1 MTALDTP
8 PVAAATRTV
17 LGTCHHDCPDS
28 CGWVATVE
36 DRPTGPVAV
45 QLRGNPLHPYSAGEL
60 CPKVNRFLDR
70 VYSPD
75 RLTTPL
81 RRVGAKG
88 EGRFE
93 PISWDEALTEIAT
106 RFTTIVDE
114 DGPEAIVPYLSAGNQ
129 SLLAMGFSDRF
140 WNRLGATQVRGALC
154 GAAAGSGVLPTNGT
168 GLSLDPEELRHSKL
182 ILLWGTNTRLT
193 NRHLWPTIE
202 TARASGAKVV
212 VIDPIRT
219 ITADSA
225 DQFVQP
231 LPGTDVALML
241 GMMHVLVRDGLVD
254 REWVDAHTVGF
265 DELAV
270 HVADWTPSRTAAVTG
285 VDGDVV
291 VALARE
297 YATVRP
303 AAIRTLIGAEH
314 HEHGAMFF
322 RTLACLPALV
332 GAWRDR
338 GGGYSRSVGVWTNQ
352 HIDAIALG
360 RPDLRAN
367 PSARGIWMGSLGQAL
382 TGTDHDGTPLDPP
395 VKALAVIACNPL
407 VATPNAE
414 LIRRGLE
421 RDDLFVVVH
430 DQFLTDTAR
439 YADLVL
445 PATTQL
451 ESIDAVPAWGHLYLG
466 WNEPAI
472 APVGQSVSNSEL
484 HRRLA
489 TAMGFTEP
497 ELFDDDETV
506 LREALPTVDLDR
518 LRADG
523 FVRMPYPDDGRPFGD
538 GRFPTASGKVELV
551 APSLEGRGLPVLP
564 TFTPAHESLAGD
576 PDLVARFPFQLLSPK
591 QHTRF
596 LNSSYTHLPKHG
608 PLEGGPFVELCAAD
622 AAALGVG
629 DGDRVRVH
637 NERASLELPV
647 RISARVRERVVAI
660 PWGWW
665 HADHGDGHAVN
676 ALTND
681 RVTDWGGGVAFAD
694 TLVAIAPVRPLA

>member
-17 LGTCHHDCPDS
+17 HGTCHHDCPDS

-36 DRPTGPVAV
+36 DRPSGPVAV
-45 QLRGNPLHPYSAGEL
+45 QLRGNPTHPYSAGEL

-93 PISWDEALTEIAT
+93 PISWDAALTEIAT
-106 RFTTIVDE
+106 RFTAIIDE
-114 DGPEAIVPYLSAGNQ
+114 VGPEAIVPYVSAGNQ
-129 SLLAMGFSDRF
+129 SLLAMSFIDRF
-140 WNRLGATQVRGALC
+140 WNRLGSGRVLGALC
-154 GAAAGSGVLPTNGT
+154 GATAGAGVVPTNGT
-168 GLSLDPEELRHSKL
+168 SLSLDPEELRHAKL

-193 NRHLWPTIE
+193 NRHLWPTIDA
-202 TARASGAKVV
+202 ARAAGAKVV

-219 ITADSA
+219 ITAESA

-241 GMMHVLVRDGLVD
+241 GMMHVLVRDELVD

-265 DELAV
+265 DELVA
-270 HVADWTPSRTAAVTG
+270 HVAEWTPERAAAITG
-285 VDGDVV
+285 LDVDTVIG
-291 VALARE
+291 LARE
-297 YATVRP
+297 YGTIRP

-322 RTLACLPALV
+322 RTLTCLPALV

-338 GGGYSRSVGVWTNQ
+338 GGGYSRSVGIWTSQ
-352 HIDAIALG
+352 HIDAAALS
-360 RPDLRAN
+360 RPDLRSN
-367 PSARGIWMGSLGQAL
+367 PSAQSIWMGSLAQAL
-382 TGTDHDGTPLDPP
+382 AGTDHEGSPLATPIR
-395 VKALAVIACNPL
+395 ALAVLACNPL
-407 VATPNAE
+407 VSTPNADA
-414 LIRRGLE
+414 IRRGLE

-439 YADLVL
+439 YADIVL

-451 ESIDAVPAWGHLYLG
+451 ESVDVVPPWGHLYLG

-472 APVGQSVSNSEL
+472 APIGESVSNSEL

-489 TAMGFTEP
+489 RAMGYTEP
-497 ELFDDDETV
+497 ELFDDDDTAI
-506 LREALPTVDLDR
+506 REALPTVDIDR
-518 LRADG
+518 LRTEG
-523 FVRMPYPDDGRPFGD
+523 FVRMPYPDDGRPFAD
-538 GRFPTASGKVELV
+538 GQFPTASGKVELV
-551 APSLEGRGLPVLP
+551 APSLAGRGQPTLP
-564 TFTPAHESLAGD
+564 TFTPARESLGGD
-576 PDLVARFPFQLLSPK
+576 PALVARFPFQLLSPK

-596 LNSSYTHLPKHG
+596 LNSSYSHLPKHG
-608 PLEGGPFVELCAAD
+608 PLEGGPVVELCAAD
-622 AAALGVG
+622 AAALGVT

-637 NERASLELPV
+637 NDRSSLELPV
-647 RISARVRERVVAI
+647 KISERVRERVVSI

-665 HADHGDGHAVN
+665 QSDHPDGRAVN

-681 RVTDWGGGVAFAD
+681 RLTDWGGGVAYAD
-694 TLVAIAPVRPLA
+694 TLVAVDRV

>member
-1 MTALDTP
+1 MTTLDAP
-8 PVAAATRTV
+8 AATATRTV

-36 DRPTGPVAV
+36 DRPTGSVAV
-45 QLRGNPLHPYSAGEL
+45 QLRGNPAHPYSDGEL

-70 VYSPD
+70 VYSPA

-93 PISWDEALTEIAT
+93 PISWESALAEIAA
-106 RFTTIVDE
+106 RFTDIVDQ
-114 DGPEAIVPYLSAGNQ
+114 DGPEAIVPYQSAGNQ
-129 SLLAMGFSDRF
+129 SLLAMGFPDRF
-140 WNRLGATQVRGALC
+140 WNRLGATRVLGALC
-154 GAAAGSGVLPTNGT
+154 GATAGAGVLPTNGT
-168 GLSLDPEELRHSKL
+168 GLSLDPQELRHSRL

-202 TARASGAKVV
+202 AARAAGAKVV

-225 DQFVQP
+225 DRFVQP

-241 GMMHVLVRDGLVD
+241 GMIHVLVRDGLVD
-254 REWVDAHTVGF
+254 RDWVDAHTVGF
-265 DELAV
+265 DELAA
-270 HVADWTPSRTAAVTG
+270 HVAEWTPERAAAVTG
-285 VDGDVV
+285 LDSEVV
-291 VALARE
+291 VELARD
-297 YATVRP
+297 YGTVRP

-338 GGGYSRSVGVWTNQ
+338 GGGYARSVGIWTNQ
-352 HIDAIALG
+352 HVDGAALS
-360 RPDLRAN
+360 RPDLRSN

-382 TGTDHDGTPLDPP
+382 AGSDHEDRPLDPP
-395 VKALAVIACNPL
+395 VRALAVIACNPL

-414 LIRRGLE
+414 LIRRGLQ

-439 YADLVL
+439 YADIVL

-451 ESIDAVPAWGHLYLG
+451 ESIDVVPAWGHLYLG
-466 WNEPAI
+466 WNEPAV
-472 APVGQSVSNSEL
+472 APLGESVSNSEL

-489 TAMGFTEP
+489 KAMGYTEP

-506 LREALPTVDLDR
+506 LRDALPTVDLDR

-551 APSLEGRGLPVLP
+551 APSLAMRGQPTLP
-564 TFTPAHESLAGD
+564 TFTAARESLAGD
-576 PDLVARFPFQLLSPK
+576 PALVARFPFQLLSPK

-608 PLEGGPFVELCAAD
+608 PLEGGPVLKLCASD
-622 AAALGVG
+622 AATLGVA
-629 DGDRVRVH
+629 DGDHVRVH
-637 NERASLELPV
+637 NDRATLELPV
-647 RISARVRERVVAI
+647 RISGRLRARVVSI

-665 HADHGDGHAVN
+665 QADHADGRAVN
-676 ALTND
+676 ALTSD
-681 RVTDWGGGVAFAD
+681 RLADWGGGVAYTD
-694 TLVAIAPVRPLA
+694 TLVAIERL